1 MSERE
6 TPIAGECLGCKHP
19 AVTDPDT
26 AASRAKMPAL
36 YVIAAVVVVLLALR
50 YVLKIDVWYVLTG
63 GVPGV
68 FAVETAVI
76 GFVLGWSPPSGV
88 EGATAALSSRDG
100 RVPAGSRK
108 PERRMTALH

>member
-1 MSERE
+1 MRRLLL
-6 TPIAGECLGCKHP
+6 GHCLGCKHP

-36 YVIAAVVVVLLALR
+36 YVAAAVVVVLLALR

-76 GFVLGWSPPSGV
+76 GFVLGHRAVNSSAQALAPMKRSESHAHAAMR
-88 EGATAALSSRDG
+88 EGCRWPNRGASR
-100 RVPAGSRK
+100 R
-108 PERRMTALH
+108 